1 LLLNETAS
9 WNVNLPSQRARFK
22 VSSKQIFISYSH
34 KDTVWLERFQINLKP
49 CLRGSEVLLWDDTK
63 IGAGTNWK
71 EEINK
76 ALDAATIAV
85 LLVSANFLA
94 SDFIINDELPFLLQA
109 AKEKNVR
116 VVPVAVSYSAW
127 EKTPLRAIQWA
138 NKPDN
143 PLAKLD
149 KADREKELVRICEL
163 VTADF
168 AAPAGMTAQPPVL
181 IATAAA
187 LPVAAATPAA
197 VAVIEPATQS
207 AEQGLLALVELMRN
221 PEVQAR
227 VATFDAV
234 FETSSTQIE
243 VLGYYKDLHD
253 LLHTLQFNCCNYL
266 TNNIVRR
273 AKRDPDDETIW
284 DDVDGYEQTLQN
296 IMGGLDKAAQQASIA
311 RTALP
316 WIQKLID
323 NLKVLFQ
330 CLERKDIQQID
341 DAIKPIQRVLAV
353 RPSQI
358 NACLAAAAE
367 TLPLPRLVEDL
378 KEVSDSLDGARV
390 SSVTVS
396 KFAEGVRAIEQLKE
410 NLSALIE
417 SHNNWQEIDL
427 EIRRIEGNMA
437 ADYSELEDS
446 WADLKVLTESQCNC
460 TEADWAQLLKKK
472 IAELDKALADADAVK
487 IRQSFQSYRSKS
499 NARFFEVDL
508 ALKELCSQLRKVGE
522 PLTTVWEMIK

>member
-1 LLLNETAS
+1 
-9 WNVNLPSQRARFK
+9 

-34 KDTVWLERFQINLKP
+34 KDTVWLERFQLNLKP
-49 CLRGSEVLLWDDTK
+49 CLRGSELLLWDDTK
-63 IGAGTNWK
+63 IEAGSDWN

-76 ALDAATIAV
+76 ALASSTVAV
-85 LLVSANFLA
+85 LLVTANFLA
-94 SDFIINDELPFLLQA
+94 SDFIINDELAFLLQA
-109 AKEKNVR
+109 AKEKNVK

-127 EKTPLRAIQWA
+127 EKTPLKNIQWA
-138 NKPDN
+138 NKPDR
-143 PLAKLD
+143 PLSELS

-163 VTADF
+163 VTSDF
-168 AAPAGMTAQPPVL
+168 AGPACAPVQATV
-181 IATAAA
+181 ATATGAA
-187 LPVAAATPAA
+187 TPAAIATPAA
-197 VAVIEPATQS
+197 VAIIEPATQS

-221 PEVQAR
+221 PQVQAK

-243 VLGYYKDLHD
+243 ALGYYKDLHD

-296 IMGGLDKAAQQASIA
+296 ILGGLDKAAQQASIGRA
-311 RTALP
+311 TLP

-323 NLKVLFQ
+323 NLKTLFQ
-330 CLERKDIQQID
+330 CLEQKDIQQID

-367 TLPLPRLVEDL
+367 ALPLPRLVEDL
-378 KEVSDSLDGARV
+378 TKVRDSLDNARV
-390 SSVTVS
+390 SSVTVGR
-396 KFAEGVRAIEQLKE
+396 FAEGVQAIEQLKE
-410 NLSALIE
+410 NLNALID
-417 SHNNWQEIDL
+417 SHNKWQEIDL

-446 WADLKVLTESQCNC
+446 WADLKVLTVSQCDC
-460 TEADWAQLLKKK
+460 SEEDWAQLLKKK

-487 IRQSFQSYRSKS
+487 IRQSFQSYRAKS

-508 ALKELCSQLRKVGE
+508 SLKELCSQLRKVGE

>member
-1 LLLNETAS
+1 
-9 WNVNLPSQRARFK
+9 

-34 KDTVWLERFQINLKP
+34 KDKEWLERLQINLKP
-49 CLRGSEVLLWDDTK
+49 FLRDKSVQAWDDTRIK
-63 IGAGTNWK
+63 AGADWR
-71 EEINK
+71 EEINQ
-76 ALDAATIAV
+76 ALASAAIAI
-85 LLVSANFLA
+85 LLVSSDFLA
-94 SDFIINDELPFLLQA
+94 SDFIYNEELPFLLQA
-109 AKEKNVR
+109 AKEKNVTII
-116 VVPVAVSYSAW
+116 PVAVRPSAW
-127 EKTPLRAIQWA
+127 SKTSFGALQCANNPEKPLS
-138 NKPDN
+138 D
-143 PLAKLD
+143 LD
-149 KADREKELVRICEL
+149 KTEREKALVKISAQVAAYFDEPGC
-163 VTADF
+163 
-168 AAPAGMTAQPPVL
+168 APAQSPVL
-181 IATAAA
+181 TATVSAVPA
-187 LPVAAATPAA
+187 PVAV
-197 VAVIEPATQS
+197 VAIEPATQS

-221 PEVQAR
+221 PEVQAK

-243 VLGYYKDLHD
+243 TLGYYKDLHD

-273 AKRDPDDETIW
+273 ARRDPDDETLW

-296 IMGGLDKAAQQASIA
+296 IMGGLERAAQQASIGRA
-311 RTALP
+311 ALP

-323 NLKVLFQ
+323 NLKLLFQ
-330 CLERKDIQQID
+330 CLEQKDIQQIE
-341 DAIKPIQRVLAV
+341 DAVKPIQRVLAV

-367 TLPLPRLVEDL
+367 ALPLPRLVEDL
-378 KEVSDSLDGARV
+378 TRVRDSLDSGRV
-390 SSVTVS
+390 SSLTVS
-396 KFAEGVRAIEQLKE
+396 KFASGVEAIELLKE
-410 NLSALIE
+410 NLNALID
-417 SHNNWQEIDL
+417 SHNKWQEIDL

-446 WADLKVLTESQCNC
+446 WADLKVLTESQCEC
-460 TEADWAQLLKKK
+460 SEEDWAQLLKKK

-508 ALKELCSQLRKVGE
+508 SLKELCAQLRKVGE

>member
-1 LLLNETAS
+1 
-9 WNVNLPSQRARFK
+9 VRFK

-34 KDTVWLERFQINLKP
+34 KDKEWLERLQVNLKP
-49 CLRGSEVLLWDDTK
+49 FLRESSVLAWDDTNIK
-63 IGAGTNWK
+63 AGSDWRDA
-71 EEINK
+71 INQ
-76 ALDAATIAV
+76 ALASANIAI
-85 LLVSANFLA
+85 LLVSSDFLA
-94 SDFIINDELPFLLQA
+94 SDFIYNEELPFLLQA
-109 AKEKNVR
+109 AKEKNVTII
-116 VVPVAVSYSAW
+116 PVAVRPSAW
-127 EKTPLRAIQWA
+127 SRTSFGAIQCA
-138 NKPDN
+138 NNPDKP
-143 PLAKLD
+143 LSALD
-149 KADREKELVRICEL
+149 KTDREKELVRICEL
-163 VTADF
+163 ITSDF
-168 AAPAGMTAQPPVL
+168 AGPACTPAQATV
-181 IATAAA
+181 ATAT
-187 LPVAAATPAA
+187 VAAIPAAIATPAA
-197 VAVIEPATQS
+197 VAIIEPATQS

-221 PEVQAR
+221 PEVQAK

-243 VLGYYKDLHD
+243 ALGYYKDLHD

-296 IMGGLDKAAQQASIA
+296 ILGGLDKAAQQASIGRA
-311 RTALP
+311 TLP

-323 NLKVLFQ
+323 NLKALFQ
-330 CLERKDIQQID
+330 CLEQKDIQQID

-358 NACLAAAAE
+358 NACLATAAE
-367 TLPLPRLVEDL
+367 ALPLPRLVEDL
-378 KEVSDSLDGARV
+378 TKVRDSLDDARV
-390 SSVTVS
+390 SAVTVS
-396 KFAEGVRAIEQLKE
+396 RFAEGVQAIEQLKE
-410 NLSALIE
+410 NLNALID
-417 SHNNWQEIDL
+417 SHNKWQEIDL

-446 WADLKVLTESQCNC
+446 WADLKVLTVSQCDC
-460 TEADWAQLLKKK
+460 SEEDWAQLLKKK

-508 ALKELCSQLRKVGE
+508 SLKELCSQLRKVGE